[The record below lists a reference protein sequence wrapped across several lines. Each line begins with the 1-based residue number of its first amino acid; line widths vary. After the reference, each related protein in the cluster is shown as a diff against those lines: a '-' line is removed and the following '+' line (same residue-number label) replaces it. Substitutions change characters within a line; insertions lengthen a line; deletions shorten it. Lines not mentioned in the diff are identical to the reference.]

1 MARAQKLLTPVR
13 LFGDY
18 SDLTD
23 QSWTLTVN
31 RSGFIIPTRTV
42 TAGSHSLTEADNVIF
57 ANAAGGGVTVD
68 VYNTSSNAGAMVTIK
83 KIDTTNNIVTITTE
97 GGDSIDGQSEFY
109 LQAPYDSVTLV
120 SDGSNWYV
128 I

>member
-1 MARAQKLLTPVR
+1 MARASKLLTPVR
-13 LFGDY
+13 LNGDY

-23 QSWTLTVN
+23 QSWTLSVN
-31 RSGFIIPTRTV
+31 KSGFIIPTRTV
-42 TAGSHSLTEADNVIF
+42 TAGSHSLTEDDNVIF
-57 ANAAGGGVTVD
+57 ANAVSGGVTVD

-83 KIDTTNNIVTITTE
+83 KIDTTDNVVTITTE
-97 GGDSIDGQSEFY
+97 GADVIDGQAEFY

-120 SDGSNWYV
+120 TDGGNWYV

>member
-13 LFGDY
+13 LSGNY

-23 QSWTLTVN
+23 QSWTLSVN

-42 TAGSHSLTEADNVIF
+42 TAGSHTLTEDDNVIF
-57 ANAAGGGVTVD
+57 ANAAGGGITVD

-83 KIDTTNNIVTITTE
+83 KTDTTNNIVTITTE
-97 GGDSIDGQSEFY
+97 GLDTIDGQDECY
-109 LQAPYDSVTLV
+109 LQAPYDSLTLV
-120 SDGSNWYV
+120 TDGGNWYV

>member
-1 MARAQKLLTPVR
+1 MARASKLLTPVR
-13 LFGDY
+13 LNGDY

-23 QSWTLTVN
+23 QSWTLSVN
-31 RSGFIIPTRTV
+31 KSGFIIPTRTV
-42 TAGSHSLTEADNVIF
+42 TAGSHSLTEDDNVIF
-57 ANAAGGGVTVD
+57 ANAVSGGVTVD

-83 KIDTTNNIVTITTE
+83 KIDTTDNVVTITTV
-97 GGDSIDGQSEFY
+97 GADVIDGQAEFY

-120 SDGSNWYV
+120 TDGGNWYV